1 MLRLSHTSPVNKS
14 PSSLLCLF
22 WGCLVLLLVV
32 SCGGGTPTSSPKKLP
47 FINPNKPPTA
57 RLTDASVPIA
67 ARLRIEVA
75 PGSDSFRGKI
85 AIRIDVAQ
93 PLHTLWL
100 HNKGLTIESA
110 RYESQ
115 SEIFRL
121 VEQDAPGREELLGLQ
136 IADKLS
142 GDIPAGSGT
151 ITIRFS
157 GKFGDMQGLFR
168 QKHKREWY
176 AYTDFEA
183 TDARAAFPCYDDPRF
198 KIPWDIELA
207 VPTDQLAFANT
218 PEISRSNWPGAKTRL
233 FKFATT
239 PKLPSYLVAF
249 AAGPFEF
256 IEGTAAGIPLRI
268 IAPIG
273 QAEKGRFV
281 LNATDQWL
289 RYLESYLGMSTPFRK
304 LDFIAVPR
312 FGGAMENPGL
322 VTFSAG
328 ILLTGE
334 NASAE
339 RLRRAA
345 GVTTHELAH
354 LWFGDSLTPHY
365 WNDLWLNE
373 AFATW
378 LSDKAMADWQPKQ
391 AREVLRI
398 ADKSTAFPIDH
409 SETGRRVR
417 EPIKTPEDIRNAF
430 DAITYRKGGALLTML
445 EAWLGEDMMQQAVRN
460 YLRTYLGSTVR
471 AQDLIRSVQRT
482 TKNEHI
488 AGFFDSF
495 LNQTGIP
502 LVSAT
507 LQCGRHPS
515 LLLRQKRYLPL
526 GATSDTM
533 DRHWDLPVC
542 YRYPDNDGRVI
553 RECTMITEQS
563 TQVRLKSA
571 SCPKWVHPNDRE
583 SGYYHYTLTPSS
595 FSALYSQGTLDPREL
610 QGFLH
615 SVTASLRGGGLQLGE
630 ALRIL
635 APMSTNRSL
644 EVQSILISLL
654 YDISRSVV
662 GPEERP
668 VFAVL
673 VRDWYGTT
681 LSSLGITSE
690 PGESN
695 RDALLRS
702 ELLQLVAD
710 LGQDEA
716 LKKRVRTLVSGWLNN
731 QEMIRP
737 ILLHSWLVVAALD
750 GDEALINH
758 YRSVQAE
765 TSIRPYSILL
775 STSQLAFRDPKL
787 FEAALARNLENGLN
801 GPLVVDLLQ
810 HAVAHPELLEI
821 VSKAISTH
829 WTQLLGTKDK
839 ASNAERIT
847 AIFAHSCSEMARD
860 TLARLTDKSLRF
872 PHITTTI
879 ANCMAFAKRHKEGA
893 MHTFRTAAP
902 N

>member
-1 MLRLSHTSPVNKS
+1 MLRLPPIGPTG
-14 PSSLLCLF
+14 
-22 WGCLVLLLVV
+22 WIYLVLLLFIN
-32 SCGGGTPTSSPKKLP
+32 CGGNAPTNSTSSPKSITL
-47 FINPNKPPTA
+47 NPNEPPTA
-57 RLTDASVPIA
+57 RLTDASVPSA
-67 ARLRIEVA
+67 ARIRIEIDSS
-75 PGSDSFRGKI
+75 SDSFRGKI
-85 AIRIDVAQ
+85 AIRIDVEQ

-100 HNKGLTIESA
+100 HNKGLTLESA
-110 RYESQ
+110 RYETQ
-115 SEIFRL
+115 GLTFPL
-121 VEQDAPGREELLGLQ
+121 VERKAPGREELLGLR
-136 IADKLS
+136 IADNLS

-151 ITIRFS
+151 LTIRFS

-198 KIPWDIELA
+198 KIPWDIELV

-233 FKFATT
+233 FQFATT

-256 IEGTAAGIPLRI
+256 IEGKAAGIPLRI

-281 LNATDQWL
+281 LDTTDHWL
-289 RYLESYLGMSTPFRK
+289 RFLESYLDMSMPFRK

-334 NASAE
+334 SASGE

-354 LWFGDSLTPHY
+354 LWFGDSVTPHY

-391 AREVLRI
+391 AREILRI

-417 EPIKTPEDIRNAF
+417 EPIKTQEDIRNAF
-430 DAITYRKGGALLTML
+430 DAITYRKGGAMLTML

-460 YLRTYLGSTVR
+460 YLRSHLGSTVR

-482 TKNEHI
+482 VQRTTKNEHI
-488 AGFFDSF
+488 PGFFDSF

-507 LQCGRHPS
+507 LECEQQPS
-515 LLLRQKRYLPL
+515 LVLKQQRYLPL
-526 GATSDTM
+526 GASADTSG
-533 DRHWDLPVC
+533 RRWSLPVC
-542 YRYPDNDGRVI
+542 YRYPSNDGRVI
-553 RECTMITEQS
+553 RECTMLTEQA
-563 TQVRLKSA
+563 TRVRLKRS
-571 SCPKWVHPNDRE
+571 SCPPCVHPNDLE
-583 SGYYHYTLTPSS
+583 SGYYHYKLEPSGY
-595 FSALYSQGTLDPREL
+595 SALYSQGRLDPREQL
-610 QGFLH
+610 GFLH
-615 SVTASLRGGGLQLGE
+615 SVNASLRSGELELGD
-630 ALRIL
+630 ALRVL
-635 APMSTNRSL
+635 APMSNSRSP
-644 EVQSILISLL
+644 EIQSILIALL

-668 VFAVL
+668 GFAAL
-673 VRDWYGTT
+673 VRDWYGPT
-681 LSSLGITSE
+681 LSRLGITRK
-690 PGESN
+690 PAESN
-695 RDALLRS
+695 NDALLRS

-710 LGQDEA
+710 LGQDEK
-716 LKKRVRTLVSGWLNN
+716 LKQRVRDLLSEWLKN
-731 QEMIRP
+731 QEMIHP
-737 ILLHSWLVVAALD
+737 ILLHSWLVVAAFD
-750 GDEALINH
+750 GDEALMNQ
-758 YRSVQAE
+758 YRSVQSA

-775 STSQLAFRDPKL
+775 ATAQLAFRDPKL
-787 FEAALARNLENGLN
+787 FEAALARNLEDGLN
-801 GPLVVDLLQ
+801 GPLLVGILQ
-810 HAVAHPELLEI
+810 HAVAHPKLLEI
-821 VSKAISTH
+821 VSKGISSH
-829 WTQLLGTKDK
+829 WTQLLGTKDQ

-847 AIFAHSCSEMARD
+847 AIFAHACSEMARD
-860 TLARLTDKSLRF
+860 TVASLADKDLRF
-872 PHITTTI
+872 PHTTTAI
-879 ANCMAFAKRHKEGA
+879 VHCMAFAKRHRPA
-893 MHTFRTAAP
+893 AADTFRSAAP